1 MRLAALGCVISMP
14 GAASAINCGIP
25 GFPFTIT
32 DEKLGSGA
40 DALGMK
46 VLSNTATGERVEII
60 WESGGNTERVRLR
73 SPTTGLLRDV
83 LQTNNNNATA
93 VRLNQHYAGNI
104 LLPFANRIRNGTYNF
119 FGRAYLLPRNENTP
133 GVRSDALHGF
143 LFNRT
148 LAVRDAGCTNATG
161 VPSVYVTLGY
171 RFDGSQQGSSAT
183 PGWPFK
189 LDTALTYA
197 LSAGSLSIITRAT
210 SLETSQALPW
220 FNGWHPYFAVGSV
233 AQARVEFDS
242 CRSSM
247 QVLTMAPSPAHHG
260 ALSPAQARVELDSCR
275 SDKSTT
281 GAQWSHITM
290 GEGAPRAGDLIP
302 TGEAT
307 PWTRFDGSTPI
318 GGDEERPS
326 YMDDEFK
333 STLAQ
338 KALSTAAVCGP
349 YIRHRIHD
357 AGGDKST
364 IVLWADRQHAV
375 TQIFTGSQEL
385 WGWSAIALEPMS
397 ALADAYNNGDGL
409 TVLWP
414 GETFEGIFG
423 TAIE

>member
-1 MRLAALGCVISMP
+1 MRHPGCVAALISMT
-14 GAASAINCGIP
+14 GAASAIDCGAP
-25 GFPFTIT
+25 GFPFTAT

-104 LLPFANRIRNGTYNF
+104 LLPFANRIRNSTYNF
-119 FGRAYLLPRNENTP
+119 FGRTYLLPRNENTP

-197 LSAGSLSIITRAT
+197 LSAGSLSITTRAT
-210 SLETSQALPW
+210 SLEALQAIPW
-220 FNGWHPYFAVGSV
+220 FNSWHPYFAVGSV
-233 AQARVEFDS
+233 A
-242 CRSSM
+242 
-247 QVLTMAPSPAHHG
+247 L
-260 ALSPAQARVELDSCR
+260 ARVELDSCR
-275 SDKSTT
+275 ADNSTT
-281 GAQWSHITM
+281 GAQWNHITM

-307 PWTRFDGSTPI
+307 PWARFDGNTPI
-318 GGDEERPS
+318 GGDEDVPT

-338 KALSTAAVCGP
+338 TALSTATACGP

-357 AGGDKST
+357 VGGDKST

-385 WGWSAIALEPMS
+385 WGWKAIALEPMS

>member
-1 MRLAALGCVISMP
+1 MP

-260 ALSPAQARVELDSCR
+260 ALSRSPWRPLPRPGARRVGCMSFGQVDDRCAVEPHHDGRGRTSR
-275 SDKSTT
+275 
-281 GAQWSHITM
+281 G
-290 GEGAPRAGDLIP
+290 
-302 TGEAT
+302 
-307 PWTRFDGSTPI
+307 RFDPYGR
-318 GGDEERPS
+318 GDAV
-326 YMDDEFK
+326 D
-333 STLAQ
+333 
-338 KALSTAAVCGP
+338 AL
-349 YIRHRIHD
+349 R
-357 AGGDKST
+357 
-364 IVLWADRQHAV
+364 WQH
-375 TQIFTGSQEL
+375 TN
-385 WGWSAIALEPMS
+385 WWR
-397 ALADAYNNGDGL
+397 
-409 TVLWP
+409 
-414 GETFEGIFG
+414 
-423 TAIE
+423 

>member
-1 MRLAALGCVISMP
+1 
-14 GAASAINCGIP
+14 
-25 GFPFTIT
+25 
-32 DEKLGSGA
+32 
-40 DALGMK
+40 
-46 VLSNTATGERVEII
+46 
-60 WESGGNTERVRLR
+60 
-73 SPTTGLLRDV
+73 
-83 LQTNNNNATA
+83 
-93 VRLNQHYAGNI
+93 
-104 LLPFANRIRNGTYNF
+104 
-119 FGRAYLLPRNENTP
+119 
-133 GVRSDALHGF
+133 
-143 LFNRT
+143 
-148 LAVRDAGCTNATG
+148 
-161 VPSVYVTLGY
+161 
-171 RFDGSQQGSSAT
+171 
-183 PGWPFK
+183 
-189 LDTALTYA
+189 
-197 LSAGSLSIITRAT
+197 
-210 SLETSQALPW
+210 
-220 FNGWHPYFAVGSV
+220 
-233 AQARVEFDS
+233 
-242 CRSSM
+242 
-247 QVLTMAPSPAHHG
+247 
-260 ALSPAQARVELDSCR
+260 
-275 SDKSTT
+275 
-281 GAQWSHITM
+281 M

-318 GGDEERPS
+318 GGDEGRPS

-385 WGWSAIALEPMS
+385 WGWRAIALEPMS